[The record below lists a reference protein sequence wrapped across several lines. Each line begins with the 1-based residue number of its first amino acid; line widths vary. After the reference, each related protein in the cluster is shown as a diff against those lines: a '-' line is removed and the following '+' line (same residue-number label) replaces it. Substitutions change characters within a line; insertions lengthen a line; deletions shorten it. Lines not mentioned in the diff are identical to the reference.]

1 MRSVVGNRLMVRDSS
16 AINWMNNILFQL
28 WVWLVLD
35 LREVSLQKF
44 SLSSCVIPQRL
55 LVLPYTT
62 LFVTVSA
69 LALISLFEHISDR
82 IVLGQTFPVLCSQAM
97 DIVETVDHLFVL
109 IELNELLVDK
119 VIDLVSSMM

>member
-1 MRSVVGNRLMVRDSS
+1 MRSVVSDRLIVWDSS

-119 VIDLVSSMM
+119 VIDFV

>member
-1 MRSVVGNRLMVRDSS
+1 MRSVVSDMLMVWDSS

-28 WVWLVLD
+28 WVWFVFD

-44 SLSSCVIPQRL
+44 SLSSCVIPQCL
-55 LVLPYTT
+55 LVLSYTA
-62 LFVTVSA
+62 LFVAVST
-69 LALISLFEHISDR
+69 LALISLLEHIRDR
-82 IVLGQTFPVLCSQAM
+82 IVVIQTFPVLCSQAM

-119 VIDLVSSMM
+119 VIDLV

>member
-1 MRSVVGNRLMVRDSS
+1 MRSVVSDRLMVWDSS

-28 WVWLVLD
+28 WVWFVFS

-44 SLSSCVIPQRL
+44 GLSSCVIPQRL
-55 LVLPYTT
+55 LVLSHTA
-62 LFVTVSA
+62 LFVAVSA
-69 LALISLFEHISDR
+69 FALISLLKHISDR
-82 IVLGQTFPVLCSQAM
+82 IVVIQTFPVLCSQAM

-119 VIDLVSSMM
+119 VIDLV